1 MLFIRR
7 LLPYLIAALL
17 VILVSAELAACF
29 VLGLGTP
36 PLSITHPTI
45 EYLFAPNQ
53 DVNRFGNRILINS
66 VGMRSP
72 DFSATKAPD
81 EFRVLAFGDSVLN
94 GGNLTDHENLAT
106 TILAKEFSSTRARP
120 VTVGNVS
127 AGSWGAGNWLAYAQ
141 EYGFFESD
149 VVLLLIS
156 SHDIADN
163 PTFAPLNPHTHPQ
176 VRPMFA
182 AWEGVTRYL
191 PRYLPFLSKAEPAVS
206 QAGGGTA
213 DIERGRRDLKAFLK
227 LARDAKA
234 RVVLVQFPERSELES
249 AKPAL
254 GYYEIKSI
262 AQRLGVE
269 TVSAFPVMAAALAR
283 GENPYRD
290 NIHVND
296 LGQRLLAELFL
307 EVVRR

>member
-1 MLFIRR
+1 L
-7 LLPYLIAALL
+7 LL
-17 VILVSAELAACF
+17 VILVSAELAARF

-36 PLSITHPTI
+36 PLTITHPTI

-53 DVNRFGNRILINS
+53 VVNRFGNWILINS

-72 DFSATKAPD
+72 DFSATKSPD
-81 EFRVLAFGDSVLN
+81 EFRALAFGDSVLN

-106 TILAKEFSSTRARP
+106 TILAKELSSTRARP

-127 AGSWGAGNWLAYAQ
+127 AGSWGPGNWLAYAQ
-141 EYGFFESD
+141 ECGFFESD

-182 AWEGVTRYL
+182 FWEGVTRYL
-191 PRYLPFLSKAEPAVS
+191 PRYLPSLSKAEPAVS
-206 QAGGGTA
+206 QAGGA
-213 DIERGRRDLKAFLK
+213 DIERGRRDLEAFLK
-227 LARDAKA
+227 LARDSKA
-234 RVVLVQFPERSELES
+234 LVVLVQFPERSELEA
-249 AKPAL
+249 AKPAQ
-254 GYYEIKSI
+254 GYYEIKSL
-262 AQRLGVE
+262 AQQLGIE
-269 TVSAFPVMAAALAR
+269 TVSAFPLMAAALAR

-307 EVVRR
+307 EVVGR